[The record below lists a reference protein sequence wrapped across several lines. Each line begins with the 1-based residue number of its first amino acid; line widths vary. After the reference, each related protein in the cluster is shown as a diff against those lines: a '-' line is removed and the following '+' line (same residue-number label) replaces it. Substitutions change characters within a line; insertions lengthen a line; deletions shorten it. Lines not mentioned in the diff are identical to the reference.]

1 MPDTDPDEF
10 DFSCDRSIAA
20 FRQVADHRRAELLA
34 RNIHASLQ
42 GENTANALLALV
54 QVLGGWLS
62 SEPLERQITGL
73 AVISRLITQ
82 QLLGDDDDHAA

>member
-20 FRQVADHRRAELLA
+20 LRQVADHRRAELLA

-42 GENTANALLALV
+42 GENKANALLALV
-54 QVLGGWLS
+54 QVLGVWLS